1 MSQENVEIVRR
12 GHEAFQRG
20 DVAVIVE
27 LIDPEVVSYV
37 AAPLADPGEYHG
49 FDGVLEMFANRTEG
63 FDDYVQEAEEYIE
76 AGDHVIA
83 CVYQRGTGKSSGVP
97 VERRFW
103 FLHTLREG
111 KLVRMGVHASEEQ
124 ALAAAGLREG
134 S

>member
-1 MSQENVEIVRR
+1 MSQESMEIVRR

-20 DVAVIVE
+20 DLTAMLE
-27 LIDPEVVSYV
+27 LLDPEVVSYV

-49 FDGVLEMFANRTEG
+49 PDGFLEMFANWTEG
-63 FDDYVQEAEEYIE
+63 FDNYVQEAEEYIE

-83 CVYQRGTGKSSGVP
+83 RVFQHGTGTLSGVP

-111 KLVRMGVHASEEQ
+111 KLVRMGVHDSEQQ
-124 ALAAAGLREG
+124 ALEAAGLSE
-134 S
+134 